1 MGPVE
6 ITVRRF
12 ENFEDADAADV
23 EEDLRMTPEQR
34 IAVVLELRER
44 VYPGASEQRLERVC
58 RITQLE
64 QG

>member
-1 MGPVE
+1 MELVE
-6 ITVRRF
+6 LTVRRF
-12 ENFEDADAADV
+12 GSFEDADAADV

-44 VYPGASEQRLERVC
+44 VYPGASEQRFERVC

-64 QG
+64 QS